1 MWTDVSMKIY
11 DMVKTAAERLLSSE
25 EKLNG
30 LDKESGDGD
39 CGSTMARGA
48 QGIVLC
54 SYVLHSLPCMRN
66 TLPQTGIN
74 SQIVVMIGCRCESIQ
89 SKKLFYFYKK

>member
-1 MWTDVSMKIY
+1 MKIY
-11 DMVKTAAERLLSSE
+11 DMVKTAADRLLSSE

-48 QGIVLC
+48 QGIVEQHLVD
-54 SYVLHSLPCMRN
+54 YF
-66 TLPQTGIN
+66 N
-74 SQIVVMIGCRCESIQ
+74 SGLSI
-89 SKKLFYFYKK
+89 LDCPFGFLVYL

>member
-1 MWTDVSMKIY
+1 MSQKITLQNKVNKLKQCYFTLTDVSMKIY

-48 QGIVLC
+48 QGIVLLTSL
-54 SYVLHSLPCMRN
+54 SYTP
-66 TLPQTGIN
+66 
-74 SQIVVMIGCRCESIQ
+74 
-89 SKKLFYFYKK
+89 